1 MVTDVTLFSLVLR
14 KHRAVRC
21 QLKTYWSVRNLRLP
35 IGSTAAVAPL
45 QGPVSV
51 NHESHHNDVM
61 MSAMASQTTDVSI
74 VCWTGADQRKHQQLR
89 VTGPCAVT
97 GEFPTQKASNAEKL
111 SNWRRHH
118 DFIVRS
124 CKASDKWDSVL
135 KCGHRLGIWQ
145 LPRHLW
151 WRHQME
157 TFSALLARCGGN
169 SPVNS
174 PHKGQWRGDLMFS
187 LICT

>member
-1 MVTDVTLFSLVLR
+1 
-14 KHRAVRC
+14 
-21 QLKTYWSVRNLRLP
+21 
-35 IGSTAAVAPL
+35 
-45 QGPVSV
+45 
-51 NHESHHNDVM
+51 
-61 MSAMASQTTDVSI
+61 MSAENLLISPKFVVTNRQHCCCSSSPGTRFSKSWVTSQWRHDERDGVSNHRRLH
-74 VCWTGADQRKHQQLR
+74 CLLNWRRSKKTSELR

-97 GEFPTQKASNAEKL
+97 GEFPAQKASNAEKL

-157 TFSALLARCGGN
+157 TFSALLARCEGN

-187 LICT
+187 LICA